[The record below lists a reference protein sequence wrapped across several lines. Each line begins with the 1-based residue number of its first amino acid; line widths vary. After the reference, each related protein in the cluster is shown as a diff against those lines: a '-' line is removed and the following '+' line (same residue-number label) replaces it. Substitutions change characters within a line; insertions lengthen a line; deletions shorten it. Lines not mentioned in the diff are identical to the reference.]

1 MVIQPQ
7 VLQLRRLLI
16 GEAGRLP
23 KLSRAYYEGAPERTL
38 ATLAACFQHL
48 GERGLLRVDDPRIA
62 ANHFAFLI
70 LGMSLD
76 RAMFCGTDKTL
87 AAADLERLADAGVRV
102 FLAAYR
108 PKPDHRR
115 SARCPRVPAAPGF
128 GFQFGS
134 GLVPKRTYLASGKR
148 AAR

>member
-1 MVIQPQ
+1 VVIQPQ

-76 RAMFCGTDKTL
+76 RAMFRGTDKTL
-87 AAADLERLADAGVRV
+87 AAADLERLATPEFACSSR
-102 FLAAYR
+102 LTA
-108 PKPDHRR
+108 KPDHRR

>member
-1 MVIQPQ
+1 VVIQPQ

-108 PKPDHRR
+108 
-115 SARCPRVPAAPGF
+115 
-128 GFQFGS
+128 Q
-134 GLVPKRTYLASGKR
+134 T
-148 AAR
+148 